1 MGDARSHGMTGRFVN
16 VFTIK
21 SSIFKLLFAAVFI
34 IAHYFVKISCYNY
47 KNNTFQK
54 INYLPQFIG
63 RQGKICQVSLSCSC
77 QR

>member
-34 IAHYFVKISCYNY
+34 IAHYFI
-47 KNNTFQK
+47 
-54 INYLPQFIG
+54 
-63 RQGKICQVSLSCSC
+63 
-77 QR
+77 